1 MLQEAVSDDQKPTRM
16 WRFEYYSKRIL
27 NWLARCLRGFST
39 HWTVAIVLP
48 WITGSYYAI
57 LDIWGDDWPWVK
69 NHKAT
74 HEVTFICCLV
84 VSLISQFLS
93 NVIREPEKLE
103 SDQQARE
110 ILSEFINTVGAIVQ
124 AKIDR
129 FRSKLSD
136 IKPNS
141 DKFKHI
147 TKPEDQVPIIASA
160 TARFLQSAFGFHE
173 DQIDVTIL
181 RKKSGGGW
189 NFDFRLQHQW
199 SHTSPDLLMSKGAAA
214 MKCLEH
220 GESAFY
226 PDKIKAAGQGQFVLS
241 ARDKRRGVGSA
252 FIYPISFTDGANKT
266 QYVVSIVTYGK
277 QFCTDYDVQSC
288 EITNAFLR
296 EVCRRFEVELCL
308 DTIKRIQ

>member
-1 MLQEAVSDDQKPTRM
+1 MSQETISDDQKPTKL
-16 WRFEYYSKRIL
+16 WRLKYWFNRARHRLGRI
-27 NWLARCLRGFST
+27 LRGFAT
-39 HWTVAIVLP
+39 HWLVAIILP

-57 LDIWGDDWPWVK
+57 LDIWGDDWSWVRD
-69 NHKAT
+69 HKEA
-74 HEVTFICCLV
+74 HEVAFFCCLCI
-84 VSLISQFLS
+84 SLLSQFLS
-93 NVIREPEKLE
+93 SVIREPHKLE

-110 ILSEFINTVGAIVQ
+110 ILSEFIGTVGAIVQ

-147 TKPEDQVPIIASA
+147 TKPEDQVSVIANA

-173 DQIDVTIL
+173 DQIDITIL
-181 RKKSGGGW
+181 RKKDEGGW
-189 NFDFRLQHQW
+189 NFDFRLQQW
-199 SHTSPDLLMSKGAAA
+199 SHTAPDVLMSKGAAA

-220 GESAFY
+220 GEPAFY
-226 PDKIKAAGQGQFVLS
+226 PDKIKAAGEGKFVLS
-241 ARDKRRGVGSA
+241 GRDKRRGPGSA
-252 FIYPISFTDGANKT
+252 FIYPIGFSNGVSET
-266 QYVVSIVTYGK
+266 QYVVSLVTYGK
-277 QFCTDYDVQSC
+277 QFCADYDVQSC